1 MKKILLILSG
11 VLLVGILVGY
21 GTSWYFQQSQKTPE
35 QLPVVV
41 TEEITSREIQLYFT
55 APAGDFLVAESYEI
69 PACDQDSDCIRS
81 LLDGLING
89 SRQGNLPVLPK
100 ETQVVTVEV
109 INDLVRIDFS
119 RQLVDFHPGGSLSEL
134 LSVYSLINSIN
145 ENFPYI
151 RQLQIVV
158 EGEVEQTLKGH
169 VRIDQPIYPDFSYS
183 EAPRPGL
190 FPEQPES
197 EAAGNNLSI
206 EEILEGAESGGD
218 K

>member
-21 GTSWYFQQSQKTPE
+21 GTSWYFQQTQNTPE
-35 QLPVVV
+35 TLPIVIK
-41 TEEITSREIQLYFT
+41 EEVTSREIPLYFT

-69 PACDQDSDCIRS
+69 PECEQDSRCIRS
-81 LLDGLING
+81 LLDGLIKG
-89 SRQGNLPVLPK
+89 SQRGNLPVLPK
-100 ETQVVTVEV
+100 ETKILTVEV
-109 INDLVRIDFS
+109 INDLVRVDFS

-151 RQLQIVV
+151 RQLQIVI
-158 EGEVEQTLKGH
+158 EGEIEQTLKGH
-169 VRIDQPIYPDFSYS
+169 VRIDQPIYPDYSYS
-183 EAPRPGL
+183 EPPLPGL
-190 FPEQPES
+190 FPEQSES
-197 EAAGNNLSI
+197 ESAGDNLSI
-206 EEILEGAESGGD
+206 EEILEGADSAEN